1 MKKRSGI
8 AFALLLVLAVG
19 VMAAYVVQ
27 WQQVSDDDI
36 DVEEQ
41 AADSLTSTPAPAQ
54 QTESAQETLE
64 KNIESTEHLQS
75 RRKQIMDEMVSG
87 GIAERIENPAGE
99 PFVYVMKP
107 FYGLSLEE
115 QSSLMNVIWS
125 YYITV
130 DRNSKV
136 VTIYD
141 NDSGQEVGS
150 YSQAGLKMTGE

>member
-54 QTESAQETLE
+54 QTESAQDTLE
-64 KNIESTEHLQS
+64 KNIESTEHLQA
-75 RRKQIMDEMVSG
+75 RRKKIIDEMVSG

-99 PFVYVMKP
+99 PFIYVMKA
-107 FYGLSLEE
+107 FYGLNVKE
-115 QSSLMNVIWS
+115 QSSLLNVVWF
-125 YYITV
+125 YYITE
-130 DRNSKV
+130 DRNAKV

-141 NDSGQEVGS
+141 NDSGQEIGS
-150 YSQAGLKMTGE
+150 YSQAGLKMKGE